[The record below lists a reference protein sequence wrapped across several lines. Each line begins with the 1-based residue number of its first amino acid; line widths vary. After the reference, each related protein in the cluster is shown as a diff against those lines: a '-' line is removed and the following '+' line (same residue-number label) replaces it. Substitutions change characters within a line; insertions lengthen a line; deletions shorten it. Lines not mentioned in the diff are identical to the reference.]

1 MCVCVHNFASILDTK
16 YFHVSPPKGV
26 TIAISEWKMLFHEI
40 CRKRILL
47 ETAALIELH
56 PDFRIAAMT
65 PLYMSIYKTI
75 LRKVPLPCFPHF
87 QEIIERDL
95 MNSLLHN
102 ILAQIHKKQIGWFIG
117 ARSPVLDLS
126 VCSGANTFLTY
137 V

>member
-1 MCVCVHNFASILDTK
+1 MCACMYIAWMLDTK
-16 YFHVSPPKGV
+16 YVHVLPPEAV

-40 CRKRILL
+40 CREKNLFR
-47 ETAALIELH
+47 TAALTELH

-95 MNSLLHN
+95 MNNLLHN
-102 ILAQIHKKQIGWFIG
+102 ILAQISWFIG

-126 VCSGANTFLTY
+126 VGSEANTILTY
-137 V
+137 A